1 MTAQAQPL
9 SPPRPLRVVTADLPK
24 WVDFGLLPL
33 LNIGL
38 ALLAAGA
45 LVALIG
51 HSPVD
56 ALRLLIDGAFG
67 SPLAWGYTLYYSTNF
82 IFTGLAVAVA
92 AQAGHFN
99 IGGEGQASIGGLG
112 VALLL
117 LALDAHLN
125 AWLLL
130 PLVVLAGALAGAAWA
145 AVPAWLQARRGSH
158 IVITTI
164 MFNFLASTLMVW
176 MLVNVIKAPGTP
188 SVETRVFAPA
198 GQLPSGQQIAAALG
212 LALPSTPLNAALGL
226 ALLAAVGVWALLWH
240 TRLGY
245 ALRALG
251 SAPDAARYAGFDTR
265 RLTVLALMLSGALA
279 GGVGINEVSGVHHK
293 LLLDFVAGAGF
304 TGIAVALMGRNHPV
318 GIVLAALL
326 FGALAQGGSE
336 LAFEIPAFTRDMVT
350 AVQGLVVL
358 FCGALALMLRPLLL
372 RGWGAL
378 AAWRAPDRVAAAP
391 GAAHG

>member
-1 MTAQAQPL
+1 MSAAPL
-9 SPPRPLRVVTADLPK
+9 PR
-24 WVDFGLLPL
+24 WVDVGLLPL
-33 LNIGL
+33 LNVGV
-38 ALLAAGA
+38 AMLAAGV
-45 LVALIG
+45 LVAALG
-51 HSPVD
+51 HSPLA
-56 ALRLLIDGAFG
+56 ALRLLADGAFG

-99 IGGEGQASIGGLG
+99 IGGEGQATLGGVG

-117 LALDAHLN
+117 LGLDPYLS

-130 PLVVLAGALAGAAWA
+130 PLVVIAGAAAGAAWA

-164 MFNFLASTLMVW
+164 MFNFLASTLIVW
-176 MLVNVIKAPGTP
+176 LLVNVIKAPGTP
-188 SVETRVFAPA
+188 SVETRLFADA
-198 GQLPSGQQIAAALG
+198 GQLPSARQLAAQLGFAMPDTPLNLSLLFALIAALG
-212 LALPSTPLNAALGL
+212 
-226 ALLAAVGVWALLWH
+226 VWLLLWH

-251 SAPDAARYAGFDTR
+251 DAPDAAHYAGFKPQ
-265 RLTVLALMLSGALA
+265 RLTVIALMLSGALA
-279 GGVGINEVSGVHHK
+279 GGVGVNEVSGVHHR

-304 TGIAVALMGRNHPV
+304 TGIAVALMGRNHPG

-358 FCGALALMLRPLLL
+358 FCGALALMLRPLLQ
-372 RGWGAL
+372 RIWGWLGP
-378 AAWRAPDRVAAAP
+378 R
-391 GAAHG
+391 HG

>member
-1 MTAQAQPL
+1 MSGKAGQA
-9 SPPRPLRVVTADLPK
+9 LPQ
-24 WVDFGLLPL
+24 WIDVALLPL

-45 LVALIG
+45 LVAALG
-51 HSPVD
+51 HSPLA
-56 ALRLLIDGAFG
+56 ALKLLMDGAFG
-67 SPLAWGYTLYYSTNF
+67 SALAWGYTLYYTTNF

-92 AQAGHFN
+92 ARAGHFN
-99 IGGEGQASIGGLG
+99 IGGEGQATLGGIG

-117 LALDAHLN
+117 LGLDAHLP
-125 AWLLL
+125 ALVLL
-130 PLVVLAGALAGAAWA
+130 PLVVLAGAGAGAAWA

-164 MFNFLASTLMVW
+164 MFNFLASTLIVW
-176 MLVNVIKAPGTP
+176 LLVNVIKAPGTP
-188 SVETRVFAPA
+188 SVETRVFAAA
-198 GQLPSGQQIAAALG
+198 GLMPSAQQIGAALG
-212 LALPSTPLNAALGL
+212 VALPSTPLNASLGL
-226 ALLAAVGVWALLWH
+226 ALLCAVGVWALLWR

-251 SAPDAARYAGFDTR
+251 LAPEAAHYAGFQPQ
-265 RLTVLALMLSGALA
+265 RLTVVALMLSGALA
-279 GGVGINEVSGVHHK
+279 GGVGVNEVSGVHHK

-304 TGIAVALMGRNHPV
+304 TGIAVALMGRNHPF

-358 FCGALALMLRPLLL
+358 FCGALALMLRPLVV
-372 RGWGAL
+372 RVWQAL
-378 AAWRAPDRVAAAP
+378 PAPRLAVAQE
-391 GAAHG
+391 AAHG

>member
-1 MTAQAQPL
+1 MTAVAQGAAL
-9 SPPRPLRVVTADLPK
+9 PR
-24 WVDFGLLPL
+24 WVDVGLLPL
-33 LNIGL
+33 LNIGV

-45 LVALIG
+45 LVALLG
-51 HSPVD
+51 HSPWA
-56 ALRLLIDGAFG
+56 ALQLLVDGAFG
-67 SPLAWGYTLYYSTNF
+67 SPLAWGYTLYYTTNF

-99 IGGEGQASIGGLG
+99 IGGEGQATLGGIG

-117 LALDAHLN
+117 LGLDAHLP
-125 AWLLL
+125 AVVLL
-130 PLVVLAGALAGAAWA
+130 PLVVLAGAGAGAAWA

-164 MFNFLASTLMVW
+164 MFNFLASTLIVW
-176 MLVNVIKAPGTP
+176 LLVNVIKAPGTP
-188 SVETRVFAPA
+188 SVETRVFAAA
-198 GQLPSGQQIAAALG
+198 GLLPSAQQLGAALG
-212 LALPSTPLNAALGL
+212 LALPSTPLNASLGL
-226 ALLAAVGVWALLWH
+226 ALLCAVGVWVLLWR

-251 SAPDAARYAGFDTR
+251 LAPEAAHYAGFQPQ
-265 RLTVLALMLSGALA
+265 RLTVVALMLSGALA

-304 TGIAVALMGRNHPV
+304 TGIAVALMGRNHPA

-336 LAFEIPAFTRDMVT
+336 LAFEIPAFSRDMVT

-358 FCGALALMLRPLLL
+358 FCGALALMLRPLVVRLWRL
-372 RGWGAL
+372 WPV
-378 AAWRAPDRVAAAP
+378 RAPVLPAS
-391 GAAHG
+391 GVAHG